1 MPVLWFGGE
10 ELKTKIA
17 IPVEDKN
24 GLDSRIAEHFGRAP
38 FYAIVNLD
46 STKNVERIEIE
57 ENTGE
62 HFGGQGHMHD
72 HLLKLKPNAIVTHGM
87 GPRGLIG
94 FQSAGI
100 AVLKAE
106 GSAVR
111 DIVAAY
117 KDGKLKEL
125 TEGCHEAHHH

>member
-1 MPVLWFGGE
+1 MPDLWFGGE
-10 ELKTKIA
+10 KLKTKIA

-24 GLDSRIAEHFGRAP
+24 GLDARIAEHFGRAP

-46 STKNVERIEIE
+46 SNRNVETIEIE

-72 HLLKLKPNAIVTHGM
+72 HLLRLKPNAIVTHGM

-117 KDGKLKEL
+117 KDEKLEEL